1 MDNLC
6 KICKSDTS
14 LLFKVELLSST
25 FIYNMKNVNIVSC
38 SNCGFCFNNKIS
50 QKDCNEYYSN
60 STNYSHSLY
69 KAQPLQHD
77 RYKHFKDLLPRLNIN
92 NTDSIID
99 LTASDG
105 SLLSYLQHIGY
116 NNVTYCDISQTNI
129 DNHDFEHKYK
139 LNIVEKIDY
148 QNIKHKYKLIILSH
162 TLEHLSDLQ
171 SIFDNIKLLMDD
183 DSLLYIEVPDMNRI
197 QCHKNAFLEL
207 SYEHINFFSSTSMNN
222 LCIKN
227 NLINCDSG
235 ILDFYYRIYL
245 LTKAFYGVYKLDNIK
260 INQNIIRDTNT
271 QSNLIQYID
280 DSKKEFEN
288 LYNQIDKTKTYS
300 VVGSGMYSTFFL
312 TMYNDIKINC
322 FYDEVKTGQIN
333 GFEVKPL
340 TYINAD
346 ENILILTPYYY
357 NHIYDKL
364 IQINIKPE
372 KIVPLK
378 F

>member
-1 MDNLC
+1 
-6 KICKSDTS
+6 
-14 LLFKVELLSST
+14 
-25 FIYNMKNVNIVSC
+25 
-38 SNCGFCFNNKIS
+38 
-50 QKDCNEYYSN
+50 
-60 STNYSHSLY
+60 
-69 KAQPLQHD
+69 
-77 RYKHFKDLLPRLNIN
+77 
-92 NTDSIID
+92 
-99 LTASDG
+99 
-105 SLLSYLQHIGY
+105 
-116 NNVTYCDISQTNI
+116 
-129 DNHDFEHKYK
+129 
-139 LNIVEKIDY
+139 
-148 QNIKHKYKLIILSH
+148 
-162 TLEHLSDLQ
+162 
-171 SIFDNIKLLMDD
+171 
-183 DSLLYIEVPDMNRI
+183 
-197 QCHKNAFLEL
+197 
-207 SYEHINFFSSTSMNN
+207 
-222 LCIKN
+222 
-227 NLINCDSG
+227 LINCDSG